1 MEFLGSYILYFTILV
16 LSVICAYRI
25 EQSETE
31 GEERGFRILLFLV
44 LTVPA
49 VLRYD
54 IGTDYPHYVL
64 IYDFIADVNVERV
77 EWGYRF
83 LCSLLNRIGAN
94 SFWMFFVM
102 SILTYAPFC
111 FGTPRSV
118 MTGCTFMFVCAFY
131 LNSYSLIRQAVA
143 VSFLLYAS
151 FRLLEGRGKRFLV
164 YVVIAS
170 LFHRSALLVLPFY
183 FIRKQMEKPWAIA
196 CCCCAAFGVVLGANV
211 IEVLF
216 SNQLFLESSYGRYV
230 DGDFAQETEI
240 GTGLGVLSRMAL
252 PVLTLLFVRQ
262 LREEDAEEETERETD
277 CINEDRVGLSERDED
292 TGVESEDKEDKLEN
306 TGYIFLVCIAYV
318 VAMYLASKVYIFNR
332 LNDLFRFVPILCMG
346 LFFSKIYFRLK
357 KTVLAGFILL
367 YVLLFALDLVGSAK
381 MVGFVGGLGVM
392 PYQTIF
398 DELF

>member
-1 MEFLGSYILYFTILV
+1 MEFLGSYILYFTILI
-16 LSVICAYRI
+16 LSVICGYRI
-25 EQSETE
+25 ERSETDS
-31 GEERGFRILLFLV
+31 EERFFRVFLFLV
-44 LTVPA
+44 LTIPA
-49 VLRYD
+49 VLRYN

-64 IYDFIADVNVERV
+64 IYDFIADVDVERI

-83 LCSLLNRIGAN
+83 LCSLLNWIGAD

-102 SILTYAPFC
+102 SVLTYAPFC

-143 VSFLLYAS
+143 ISLLLYAS
-151 FRLLEGRGKRFLV
+151 FQLLEGRGKRFLV
-164 YVVIAS
+164 LVVIAS

-183 FIRKQMEKPWAIA
+183 FIRKQMEKPWMIIS
-196 CCCCAAFGVVLGANV
+196 CCCAAFLVMLGTNVVEM
-211 IEVLF
+211 IF
-216 SNQLFLESSYGRYV
+216 SNSLFMESSYGRYV

-240 GTGLGVLSRMAL
+240 GTGLGVLSRMVL
-252 PVLTLLFVRQ
+252 PVLVFLFVGQ
-262 LREEDAEEETERETD
+262 LREKDAEEETGRETD
-277 CINEDRVGLSERDED
+277 CINEDIVGLSERNWD
-292 TGVESEDKEDKLEN
+292 TDVESEDKNKLEN
-306 TGYIFLVCIAYV
+306 TGYISLICIAYV
-318 VAMYLASKVYIFNR
+318 VAMYLASRVYIFNR
-332 LNDLFRFVPILCMG
+332 LSDLFRFVPILCMG

-367 YVLLFALDLVGSAK
+367 YVLLFTLDLIRSAK